1 MKDIKNW
8 IIFILLGLTLIFGY
22 ITLTEDDS
30 DYKRKVEILKEDNTR
45 LLNENSKIDRRIDS
59 LNLEYINLQKKD
71 SLLAI
76 EISKRD
82 VQIANALASSK
93 KSREELERIKAG
105 LIETRKKID
114 SLKANPIKRTGDD
127 LLNSLKLK
135 TQ

>member
-22 ITLTEDDS
+22 ITLTKDDS

-45 LLNENSKIDRRIDS
+45 LLNENSKIDGRIDS
-59 LNLEYINLQKKD
+59 LRVEYINLQKKD
-71 SLLAI
+71 SLLNI

-82 VQIANALASSK
+82 IQIANALASSK
-93 KSREELERIKAG
+93 KSKEELEKIKAN
-105 LIETRKKID
+105 IAETQRKIKE
-114 SLKANPIKRTGDD
+114 LKANPFKRTGDD

-135 TQ
+135 TK

>member
-22 ITLTEDDS
+22 ITLTGDDS
-30 DYKRKVEILKEDNTR
+30 EYKRKVEILKEDNTR

-105 LIETRKKID
+105 LMETRKKID
-114 SLKANPIKRTGDD
+114 SLKTNPIKRTGDD